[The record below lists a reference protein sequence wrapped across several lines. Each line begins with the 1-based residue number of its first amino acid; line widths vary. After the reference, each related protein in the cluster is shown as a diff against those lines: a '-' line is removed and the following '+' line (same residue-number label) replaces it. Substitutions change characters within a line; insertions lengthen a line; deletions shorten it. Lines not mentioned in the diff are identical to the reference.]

1 MAATIDLIT
10 YNGGTV
16 IPRTDG
22 IIQDAS
28 IGRNGVFYGCDV
40 TASANILNVSGGYG
54 LIKGRYF
61 EIQSSTI
68 PVTLATTDD
77 LSGRLYIRL
86 DLSNIEAPIQL
97 LTVTGDS
104 LPALEQ
110 DADVNYTDGVWEMEM
125 ATFSVTTTE
134 VTDVVETYE
143 TIVDNA
149 TQIDALNSNVDS
161 LIKFKEYT
169 YTYSL
174 AQGGAL
180 NITGQNFGLATP
192 SGYSVLGIVY
202 FNSGSS
208 FAVPTYVAHNA
219 GAATAVAVRNIGS
232 TSLNPTF
239 RVRFAYI
246 RSGAVSS

>member
-1 MAATIDLIT
+1 MAYT
-10 YNGGTV
+10 
-16 IPRTDG
+16 RTNWVSGETPLSAGNMNNIEDG
-22 IIQDAS
+22 I
-28 IGRNGVFYGCDV
+28 
-40 TASANILNVSGGYG
+40 
-54 LIKGRYF
+54 
-61 EIQSSTI
+61 E
-68 PVTLATTDD
+68 
-77 LSGRLYIRL
+77 
-86 DLSNIEAPIQL
+86 E
-97 LTVTGDS
+97 
-104 LPALEQ
+104 
-110 DADVNYTDGVWEMEM
+110 
-125 ATFSVTTTE
+125 
-134 VTDVVETYE
+134 
-143 TIVDNA
+143 
-149 TQIDALNSNVDS
+149 LNSNLDS

-208 FAVPTYVAHNA
+208 FAAPTYVAHNA

>member
-1 MAATIDLIT
+1 MAYT
-10 YNGGTV
+10 
-16 IPRTDG
+16 RTNWVSGETPLSAGNMNNIEDG
-22 IIQDAS
+22 I
-28 IGRNGVFYGCDV
+28 
-40 TASANILNVSGGYG
+40 
-54 LIKGRYF
+54 
-61 EIQSSTI
+61 E
-68 PVTLATTDD
+68 
-77 LSGRLYIRL
+77 
-86 DLSNIEAPIQL
+86 E
-97 LTVTGDS
+97 
-104 LPALEQ
+104 
-110 DADVNYTDGVWEMEM
+110 
-125 ATFSVTTTE
+125 
-134 VTDVVETYE
+134 
-143 TIVDNA
+143 
-149 TQIDALNSNVDS
+149 LNSNLDS
-161 LIKFKEYT
+161 LIKFKDYT

-219 GAATAVAVRNIGS
+219 GVATAVAVRNIGS